1 MFVIVM
7 FRPDADPDSTS
18 FHITKT
24 PGSGY
29 ATLVVSIIRL
39 IYALGFIGNRYIN
52 RQTNILQYN

>member
-1 MFVIVM
+1 M

-29 ATLVVSIIRL
+29 ATLALSIIRL